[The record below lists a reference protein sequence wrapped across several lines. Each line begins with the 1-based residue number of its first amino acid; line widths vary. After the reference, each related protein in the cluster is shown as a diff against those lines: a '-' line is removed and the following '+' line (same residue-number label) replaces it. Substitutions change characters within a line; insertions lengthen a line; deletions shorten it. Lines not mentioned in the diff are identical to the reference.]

1 MKNPDEPFSY
11 YIKLVL
17 YIYIFFFFKKSNTLV
32 DSIVQ
37 LLYRG
42 DFIMLVPGSLI

>member
-17 YIYIFFFFKKSNTLV
+17 YIYFFFFKKSNTLV